1 MAHCGAYWE
10 IVKRNEQLFHR
21 VNLLKSQVAVP
32 VDRETFKAL
41 EQEYIATLERLDQH
55 TITCPVCSEITVDAA
70 DSRAR

>member
-1 MAHCGAYWE
+1 MAHCRAYWE
-10 IVKRNEQLFHR
+10 IARRHEQLFCR

-55 TITCPVCSEITVDAA
+55 TITCPVCTEITLDMA
-70 DSRAR
+70 DLRAR